1 MKESRRLFTLLF
13 FLSIT
18 CVSLAG
24 GADPSYSPFT
34 PPKTGP
40 FAHPESEIR
49 SGMMGEMMHQMA
61 EENREMK
68 KGLGAGVERGPMHGV
83 DGSPSGR
90 GLMRPLHTWI
100 GCLMAY
106 SQEIGLLPDQVKQ
119 LDDVI
124 TDHLMSFIR
133 KQAEVRALRVQL
145 SHALRA
151 RSIDLQ
157 SVEAILK
164 EIADQGSQLQ
174 MEGVRVYAQILE
186 LLTEEQESKAGEMI
200 GTPFAP
206 PWEGIVTGPCR
217 KRTLFFEG
225 RRPLGSPLT
234 SEGQKTEG
242 SHDEHHE

>member
-1 MKESRRLFTLLF
+1 MKKLKRLFILLF

-24 GADPSYSPFT
+24 AADPSYSPFA
-34 PPKTGP
+34 PPRTGP
-40 FAHPESEIR
+40 LAHSEAESR
-49 SGMMGEMMHQMA
+49 SGLLGAMMHQMA

-68 KGLGAGVERGPMHGV
+68 KGLTEGMKRGPMQGL

-90 GLMRPLHTWI
+90 GLMRPLHSWI

-106 SQEIGLLPDQVKQ
+106 SQEIGLSPDQVKQ

-124 TDHLMSFIR
+124 TNHLMSFIR
-133 KQAEVRALRVQL
+133 KQAEVRALRVRL

-157 SVEAILK
+157 SVEAILI

-174 MEGVRVYAQILE
+174 MGGVRVYARVLE
-186 LLTEEQESKAGEMI
+186 LLTEEQKFNAGELI
-200 GTPFAP
+200 GTPFAS
-206 PWEGIVTGPCR
+206 PWEGMVTEPCR
-217 KRTLFFEG
+217 KRTLFFKG

-234 SEGQKTEG
+234 SEGQETEE
-242 SHDEHHE
+242 SQEEHHE